1 MLLPEQIE
9 RKGSGEGGGG
19 DAAVKKIQQLHGGS
33 GGWRVASDEHGQ
45 AIIPLAV
52 LQFCGRMSASAQF
65 LESRGACA
73 LLSGTLHVVARK
85 TASQTHWERVKVVVL
100 WS

>member
-1 MLLPEQIE
+1 M
-9 RKGSGEGGGG
+9 
-19 DAAVKKIQQLHGGS
+19 
-33 GGWRVASDEHGQ
+33 ASDEHGQ

-73 LLSGTLHVVARK
+73 LLSGTSHAVARK
-85 TASQTHWERVKVVVL
+85 TASQTHWERVKVVAL
-100 WS
+100 